1 MNRSPRLVAALAAL
15 LLAPP
20 LIAQTAP
27 DAPVDPVRAAFDRA
41 DTDRDGRLS
50 RAEAGKLPT
59 VGPKFEQYDENRD
72 GYLSFEEYRTGFP
85 VAPLGTTAGA

>member
-1 MNRSPRLVAALAAL
+1 VNRPIRLVSALAAL
-15 LLAPP
+15 LASPALV
-20 LIAQTAP
+20 AQTTP

-50 RAEAGKLPT
+50 RAEAARLPT

-85 VAPLGTTAGA
+85 VAPLGTSAGA